1 MAGHNP
7 IVTTTEVQVTLAAFD
22 QGFAAGDADL
32 LAEQF
37 AEDAELLLLHS
48 EPIVGRTAIR
58 DLWARFFADWDTSA
72 WRTAPRIVE
81 VHGPRAYTVSDYTE
95 TLVHRARER
104 PARLVVGRLVRFL
117 RQGADG
123 TWRVTLVLNSHA
135 RPMEELP
142 P

>member
-1 MAGHNP
+1 MTAAA
-7 IVTTTEVQVTLAAFD
+7 VLAALDAFD
-22 QGFAAGDADL
+22 QAFAAGDAEL

-48 EPIVGRTAIR
+48 ELTVGRAAIR
-58 DLWARFFADWDTSA
+58 DLWARFFADWDASA
-72 WRTAPRIVE
+72 WRTEPRIVD
-81 VHGPRAYTVSDYTE
+81 VHGPQAYTVSDYTE

-117 RQGADG
+117 RQDADG
-123 TWRVTLVLNSHA
+123 TWRVTLALNSHA
-135 RPMEELP
+135 RPIEELP